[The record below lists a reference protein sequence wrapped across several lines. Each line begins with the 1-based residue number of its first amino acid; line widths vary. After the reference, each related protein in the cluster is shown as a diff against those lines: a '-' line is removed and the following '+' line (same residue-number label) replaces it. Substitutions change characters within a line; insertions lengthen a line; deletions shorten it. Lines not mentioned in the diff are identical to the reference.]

1 MACFVVP
8 VTEAVVTTIA
18 GKIMKSK
25 EQTPVLADVQ
35 HDISFET
42 EVKIPVTRKLTWLS
56 NLLWGGSALLAFEHM
71 WHGEIVPWFPFLTA
85 VNDPAETAAMLHE
98 MATVGGAMAVCITA
112 VWFGM
117 CVAAD
122 RIVRRTGSKDNTIS
136 EVRG

>member
-1 MACFVVP
+1 MACFIVP

-18 GKIMKSK
+18 GKVLESK
-25 EQTPVLADVQ
+25 KKEVQEADAQ
-35 HDISFET
+35 QSTI
-42 EVKIPVTRKLTWLS
+42 EVKIPFARKLKWLT